1 MVLKLPL
8 SINTL
13 EQKICICKIKTNTH
27 IKTMSIEQVSDSS
40 FKQSVIDN
48 SNNQPVLVDFWAE
61 WCGPCKALGP
71 ILENVSVEFEGKVAV
86 KKVNIDENPEAPA
99 NFGIRSIPTM
109 ILFKNGSI
117 ADTKIGL
124 SSEADL
130 KNWLNSHL

>member
-1 MVLKLPL
+1 M
-8 SINTL
+8 N
-13 EQKICICKIKTNTH
+13 
-27 IKTMSIEQVSDSS
+27 MSIEQVSDAS

-71 ILENVSVEFEGKVAV
+71 ILENVSVEFEGKVAI